1 MKSTRAL
8 ALSILIIGS
17 VARAGPVEEVQEV
30 VKQRGQ
36 AYEAGNIDGYMAN
49 WADNAV
55 FTPSR
60 LAYRFEGKDAIRAVY
75 AGIFQNTQSRKVFAH
90 HTMYRAFGDN
100 VVIANGYQDV
110 VWVDKAGSVT
120 SFNTRNSA
128 VWIKVNGKWLTA
140 DYHLSKGP

>member
-1 MKSTRAL
+1 MRSTHAL
-8 ALSILIIGS
+8 ALSLLIVGS

-60 LAYRFEGKDAIRAVY
+60 SGYRFEGKDAIRALY

-90 HTMYRAFGDN
+90 HVMYRTFGDN

-110 VWVDKAGSVT
+110 VWVDK
-120 SFNTRNSA
+120 
-128 VWIKVNGKWLTA
+128 
-140 DYHLSKGP
+140 